1 MDIKS
6 QLRKLIPPCPKC
18 PYRLGQVHA
27 PVNPCPACKLDHY
40 RMFELFQRQ
49 LSQQKPE

>member
-6 QLRKLIPPCPKC
+6 QLHKLIPPCSRCSYK
-18 PYRLGQVHA
+18 LGLLHT